1 MGKLTGILFIC
12 LSLILPHPSFAV
24 QTQDEKSKTKIFFH
38 SRSMEK
44 YPRKFILPPLFSLI
58 LPGSDQYWE
67 QQWLPGISYTAGGLA
82 GLGLIFA
89 SRDNGDSR
97 YRNFGF
103 NVFLTSG
110 SLSAYHAFR
119 TSLESRKAQGEFNYV
134 MVDERPNTLLFAPF
148 DYHHLQEVTTW
159 APLAAG
165 LVLFLFL
172 GERKT
177 GGTATLNDLF
187 YAGTVSYMNAVGEEA
202 LFRGWVLPVMKHYIG
217 VDSWSIG
224 VTAALSSIYHGVR
237 MKHWVSALALGA
249 YLGWLAQR
257 NNYSIAQGI
266 FIHTWW
272 DVIAFMSDYA
282 YNREQAF
289 LSLPPIVIRF

>member
-1 MGKLTGILFIC
+1 MTDK
-12 LSLILPHPSFAV
+12 
-24 QTQDEKSKTKIFFH
+24 EKAKVFFFP
-38 SRSMEK
+38 RSGDK
-44 YPRKFILPPLFSLI
+44 YPRKFILPPLFSLL

-67 QQWLPGISYTAGGLA
+67 KQWIPGLAYTAGGLS
-82 GLGLIFA
+82 GLGLIMA
-89 SRDNGDSR
+89 SRDSGDSR
-97 YRNFGF
+97 YKNFGF
-103 NVFLTSG
+103 DVFLTSG
-110 SLSAYHAFR
+110 SLSAYHSFR
-119 TSLESRKAQGEFNYV
+119 TAIISRKLQGEFTYV
-134 MVDERPNTLLFAPF
+134 MQDEIPATLLFAPF
-148 DYHHLQEVTTW
+148 DYHHLQEITTW

-165 LVLFLFL
+165 FVLFMFL

-224 VTAALSSIYHGVR
+224 VTAGLSSIYHGMR
-237 MKHWVSALALGA
+237 FKHWVSALALGA
-249 YLGWLAQR
+249 YLGWLTQR
-257 NNYSIAQGI
+257 NDYAIAQGI

-289 LSLPPIVIRF
+289 LSLPPVVITF